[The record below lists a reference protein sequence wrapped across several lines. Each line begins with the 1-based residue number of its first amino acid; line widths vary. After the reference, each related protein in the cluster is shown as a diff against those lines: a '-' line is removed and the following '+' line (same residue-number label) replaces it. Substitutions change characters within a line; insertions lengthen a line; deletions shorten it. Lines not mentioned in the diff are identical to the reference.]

1 MTIKTY
7 LQPNKLKWIPI
18 IATIFALIGWVYT
31 ETRGPIISLF
41 LFSLLLLN
49 SNVRKNIFLPRSF
62 YITFVVIIISIFT
75 LTNIGSRV
83 TSGYAAT
90 LNYVKNSDIKNFKWE
105 NPDSVTDRIILFHGS
120 LNMIK
125 KEPLTGVGLDKFND
139 ELHNQIINKD
149 IPIIRE
155 NIDNPTMGYNHA
167 HNQYLDIFAK
177 TGVLGFIT
185 LLYFIIINLSL
196 LITGIKSDSKNINL
210 FSLLGIITIITYS
223 SHMLTQAIFSH
234 QQSTIFM
241 LIMLIIGLSSS
252 RYYLNKDLKK

>member
-1 MTIKTY
+1 
-7 LQPNKLKWIPI
+7 
-18 IATIFALIGWVYT
+18 
-31 ETRGPIISLF
+31 
-41 LFSLLLLN
+41 
-49 SNVRKNIFLPRSF
+49 
-62 YITFVVIIISIFT
+62 
-75 LTNIGSRV
+75 
-83 TSGYAAT
+83 
-90 LNYVKNSDIKNFKWE
+90 
-105 NPDSVTDRIILFHGS
+105 
-120 LNMIK
+120 
-125 KEPLTGVGLDKFND
+125 
-139 ELHNQIINKD
+139 INKD